1 MQDPDSLIP
10 GRTPDLSPS
19 IADEIASVDA
29 RRKDLLFMASA
40 RVKVLLDE
48 LAALCRV
55 VGPVTREE
63 LPAGILRRRSTK
75 EPARAPRAKKKTEE
89 AANAGA

>member
-55 VGPVTREE
+55 VGPLTRDEI
-63 LPAGILRRRSTK
+63 PDGVIRRRKSKKSTK
-75 EPARAPRAKKKTEE
+75 PVKAQRAKTEKG
-89 AANAGA
+89 GA